1 MKKIVIYF
9 FATVTINGVAKSQ
22 NSVLTTAVPHLRI
35 SADGRASGMGDAGI
49 TATPDAASIFW
60 NGAKSLFAE
69 KKMAGQLTYTSWFRE
84 VGAKDIYLL
93 SASGYKQIDEVSS
106 ITGGIRYYSQGT
118 INVTSVSGDPLGSF
132 KPRDWDLSAGYNRK
146 LNNKMGVGLTQ
157 SFINSAL
164 GGARSSS
171 GGVSSTSSSLAGD
184 VSFYYKGENK
194 EGAGWNWGVSL
205 SNLGG
210 KMGYAG
216 TASTDK
222 DFLPANLGIGTSYG
236 WVFEEKHKI
245 RASIEVNKLLVP
257 AWPNQTG
264 NASTDSANAAEY
276 RKRTVVAS
284 WFNSFSDGS
293 GLFKSL
299 AYSIGGEYMYD
310 HKFGARMGYY
320 TEDQIRGNRKYF
332 TAGISA
338 YFKGGGVHLSYLVPA
353 ANSNRN
359 VLNNTLRLGVVFE

>member
-1 MKKIVIYF
+1 MKRIIIYLL
-9 FATVTINGVAKSQ
+9 GVVSPIALLSQ

-35 SADGRASGMGDAGI
+35 AADARAAGMGDAGI
-49 TATPDAASIFW
+49 TATTDAASIFW

-93 SASGYKQIDEVSS
+93 SASGYKQINEVSS

-118 INVTSVSGDPLGSF
+118 INVTSVSGEPLGSF
-132 KPRDWDLSAGYNRK
+132 RPRDWDISAGYNRK
-146 LNNKMGVGLTQ
+146 LNDKMGVGVTLK
-157 SFINSAL
+157 FINSAL
-164 GGARSSS
+164 GGASTAT
-171 GGVSSTSSSLAGD
+171 GGVSTTSSSLAGD
-184 VSFYYKGENK
+184 ISFYYRGEK
-194 EGAGWNWGVSL
+194 KDGAGWNWGVSL

-216 TASTDK
+216 SASTDK
-222 DFLPANLGIGTSYG
+222 DFLPANLGIGASYG
-236 WVFEEKHKI
+236 WVFDEKNKI
-245 RASIEVNKLLVP
+245 RASMEINKLLVP

-264 NASTDSANAAEY
+264 NTTTDSANAAEY
-276 RKRTVVAS
+276 RKRTVVSS

-299 AYSIGGEYMYD
+299 AYSLGVEYMYD
-310 HKFGARMGYY
+310 HKFGARVGYY
-320 TEDQIRGNRKYF
+320 TEDQIRGNRKYY
-332 TAGISA
+332 TAGLSA
-338 YFKGGGVHLSYLVPA
+338 YFKGGGIHISYLVPA